1 MGKGFHKLS
10 GGFWVEWFELSGG
23 TPLHG
28 SITLQ
33 GSKNAALPLLAG
45 AVLHRGKTTL
55 HNVPDIRD
63 IAVMIQI
70 LRQMGCQVHKQGR
83 TLQIDASRAD
93 TPCVDSFLGEQMR
106 SSIILMG
113 SLLGRFKKAVL
124 PFPGGCVIGVR
135 PIDLHVTSMQK
146 LGAVLSEEDGMLCAR
161 TKGLQGARIHLHFP
175 SVGATEN
182 IILAA
187 VCAEGVTELENCAR
201 EPEIAEL
208 CRFLRGKGAKIFGI
222 GTSCLRIE
230 GVEALRDSTYTL
242 MPDRIVAGTYLF
254 AAAATRGQICLEG
267 ARPQDMREVLH
278 ILKKMGAEFRY
289 IDERLWIDG
298 RNAVYPVEKVCTD
311 TYPGFPTDLQSQ
323 LLAALCVA
331 EGKSIVRE
339 CIFEERFRIAPQL
352 NRMGAHV
359 TTDGRE
365 AVVEGC
371 KQLVGAE
378 VRAQE
383 LRGGAALI
391 IAGLVARGTTRVY
404 GRTFIERGYEDIAGD
419 LGKLGATVS
428 KGKTER

>member
-1 MGKGFHKLS
+1 MG

-23 TPLHG
+23 MPLHG

-45 AVLHRGKTTL
+45 AILHRGKTTL
-55 HNVPDIRD
+55 YHVPDIRD
-63 IAVMIQI
+63 ISVMIQI
-70 LRQMGCQVHKQGR
+70 LQKMGCRVHKEGS
-83 TLQIDASRAD
+83 TLRIDAACAD
-93 TPCVDSFLGEQMR
+93 TPCVDAFLGEQMR

-113 SLLGRFKKAVL
+113 ALLGRFQKAVL

-146 LGAVLSEEDGMLCAR
+146 LGAVLREEDGMLCAK
-161 TKGLQGARIHLHFP
+161 TEGLCGNRIHLRFP

-187 VCAEGVTELENCAR
+187 VCAKGVTELENGAK
-201 EPEIAEL
+201 EPEIVEL
-208 CRFLRGKGAKIFGI
+208 CRFLRGKGAKISGI

-230 GVEALRDSTYTL
+230 GVERLRDSSYTL

-254 AAAATRGQICLEG
+254 AAAATRGQICLCG
-267 ARPQDMREVLH
+267 ARPQDMMEVLH

-289 IDERLWIDG
+289 IDEKLWMDG
-298 RNAVYPVEKVCTD
+298 RNAYYPVDYVCTD

-331 EGKSIVRE
+331 EGKSRVRE
-339 CIFEERFRIAPQL
+339 SIFEERFRIAPQL

-359 TTDGRE
+359 TVDGRE
-365 AVVEGC
+365 AIVEGC
-371 KQLVGAE
+371 GHLKGAD
-378 VRAQE
+378 VRAEE
-383 LRGGAALI
+383 LRGGAALVV
-391 IAGLVARGTTRVY
+391 AGLAAKGTTRVY

-419 LGKLGATVS
+419 LGKLGAVIS
-428 KGKTER
+428 KG